1 MVDHARAR
9 DDCTTRLPRIDTVAI
24 DTRVTLFAVML
35 CAVITLLCG
44 IAPSLAGSAFPR
56 STHFASA
63 RFWRDSA
70 AVRSVIVSCQV
81 ALAVVLLGRGLAR
94 GNGRPSHS
102 QPVGFDARP
111 ACRRRR
117 AATAC
122 ALDRHAP
129 PHAGPQRAARAHT
142 RDAWRRVGGHDG
154 IAAIRHQLR
163 GSNSIEV
170 SGRPGESLSAQR
182 HIVSEGFFSTMGMR
196 MVRGR
201 EFSVADAARQI
212 LNPALPGQESPD
224 SWAWPSSRRS
234 SSDGIS
240 AATRTASGSASI
252 GCGSM

>member
-1 MVDHARAR
+1 MLVTIAP
-9 DDCTTRLPRIDTVAI
+9 TRLPRIDTVAI

-44 IAPSLAGSAFPR
+44 IASSLAGSAFLR
-56 STHFASA
+56 STHFARRGLA
-63 RFWRDSA
+63 RF
-70 AVRSVIVSCQV
+70 RSRSQRLISCQV
-81 ALAVVLLGRGLAR
+81 ALAVVLLAGAALLGAVVRLT
-94 GNGRPSHS
+94 S
-102 QPVGFDARP
+102 QPVGF
-111 ACRRRR
+111 RR
-117 AATAC
+117 ACLPSASP
-122 ALDRHAP
+122 R
-129 PHAGPQRAARAHT
+129 QRALLTDMPRRTQAHNELLARI
-142 RDAWRRVGGHDG
+142 REMPGVES
-154 IAAIRHQLR
+154 AATTASPPFGTSY